1 HRHNDRA
8 RFGKL
13 LQDFAPNR
21 RGTGRQILV
30 GSIIQKKHAGLLG
43 VLRSQR
49 ERRRQIAASALH
61 DSRSQ
66 RPNAP
71 TLHWIAVRR
80 QEYLGLDS
88 KLFRGIRHRRSV
100 IPGAASHH
108 FFYLSPI
115 HSLRQCVNRTAHLER
130 SRWQLRLQFQINALA
145 CPLAEKWRGNQPRRR
160 EILRQKSLRLSN
172 RGNTR
177 NNSQSGLS
185 RRRIHPTTIFSSRP
199 FRARRRSPYST
210 PPLLCLA
217 AAEPCERGPS
227 CRSPLQSVPSNPF
240 SHTEGDAQIPL
251 GLEYGLPSVGL

>member
-61 DSRSQ
+61 NGRSK
-66 RPNAP
+66 RRNAP
-71 TLHWIAVRR
+71 ALHWIAVRR

-108 FFYLSPI
+108 FFYWSPI
-115 HSLRQCVNRTAHLER
+115 HSLGQRVNRPSYLER
-130 SRWQLRLQFQINALA
+130 SRRQLHLSLQINVLA
-145 CPLAEKWRGNQPRRR
+145 CPLAEKWRSDQPCRL
-160 EILRQKSLRLSN
+160 EIRRQKSLRLSD
-172 RGNTR
+172 RGAT
-177 NNSQSGLS
+177 
-185 RRRIHPTTIFSSRP
+185 
-199 FRARRRSPYST
+199 
-210 PPLLCLA
+210 
-217 AAEPCERGPS
+217 
-227 CRSPLQSVPSNPF
+227 
-240 SHTEGDAQIPL
+240 
-251 GLEYGLPSVGL
+251 

>member
-1 HRHNDRA
+1 HHHPTSATHHLSLTTLFR
-8 RFGKL
+8 
-13 LQDFAPNR
+13 
-21 RGTGRQILV
+21 
-30 GSIIQKKHAGLLG
+30 S
-43 VLRSQR
+43 SQR

-145 CPLAEKWRGNQPRRR
+145 CPLAEKWRGNQPRRG

-172 RGNTR
+172 RGDTR
-177 NNSQSGLS
+177 NNLRTSHSGLHS
-185 RRRIHPTTIFSSRP
+185 WRRATSGSTRV
-199 FRARRRSPYST
+199 ARR
-210 PPLLCLA
+210 
-217 AAEPCERGPS
+217 
-227 CRSPLQSVPSNPF
+227 
-240 SHTEGDAQIPL
+240 
-251 GLEYGLPSVGL
+251 